1 MNNKYQEYSP
11 EDFNLDYP
19 YTWFKRNREYLE
31 KRDDRDVL
39 IRDLSQII
47 HEQTDEDNQ

>member
-11 EDFNLDYP
+11 ADFDYDYP
-19 YTWFKRNREYLE
+19 ITWFKRNKEYLE

-47 HEQTDEDNQ
+47 QEQHEDNG